1 MVMMMMMMMTTT
13 MMMTTAWNW
22 IQDSARVA
30 PEGITSCCCCDPP
43 PESPCIGTNG
53 WTKKSTLS
61 IPDLSPTKV
70 SWLKALAVSIT
81 RKKTGP
87 AAAAAAEAEGKPSG
101 TSSASSKPMMLEAAV
116 GASSTAWA
124 GTEAPSSQQ
133 AVPDRQTPLTHH
145 LKETRKTSSSR
156 ASSSS

>member
-1 MVMMMMMMMTTT
+1 MVMMMMMTTT

-87 AAAAAAEAEGKPSG
+87 AAAAAEAEGKPSG